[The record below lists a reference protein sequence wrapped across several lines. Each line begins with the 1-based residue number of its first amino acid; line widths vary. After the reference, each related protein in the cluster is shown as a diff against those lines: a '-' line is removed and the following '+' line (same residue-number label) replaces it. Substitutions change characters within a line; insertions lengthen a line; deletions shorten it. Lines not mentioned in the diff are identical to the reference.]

1 MTTEK
6 IRLVYIG
13 SSGRSGSTLLE
24 LIFGAHPQLWT
35 LGEFYVLPFAIESAA
50 KQCGCGTLVSECP
63 FWGSIVKETMPI
75 IRGPSIR
82 RFRDGYDVGR
92 LFHFAEFP
100 SIWSRNGSWSS
111 RRGAELEQFAK
122 DNAAVMGAA
131 LTKARQLKGAQVRFL
146 VDASKSLYRLLWLKQ
161 SGAFDLRVIHLVKD
175 PRAFAYS
182 MSKRQDGSVN
192 RKQAARAAL
201 RWNAENYLFDKLFRN
216 RFTENEVLR
225 IRYEDLAS
233 NPKTVLQNMLG
244 WLELPYDE
252 NMVSDFRCVN
262 HGIAGNPMR
271 QRKTGIQLDE
281 KWRHGLSAGM
291 QRLVRGMSRSLSKR
305 YGFVR

>member
-1 MTTEK
+1 MDSEK
-6 IRLVYIG
+6 IKLVYIG

-24 LIFGAHPQLWT
+24 LILGAHPQLWT
-35 LGEFYVLPFAIESAA
+35 LGEFYVLPFAVESAT
-50 KQCGCGTLVSECP
+50 KQCGCGMPVGECP
-63 FWGSIVKETMPI
+63 FWGSIIEETIPI
-75 IRGPSIR
+75 LRGPSIR
-82 RFRDGYDVGR
+82 RFRDSYDAGR

-100 SIWSRNGSWSS
+100 SIWSRNGSRSN
-111 RRGAELEQFAK
+111 RRIAELEQFAK
-122 DNAAVMGAA
+122 DNARVMGAA
-131 LTKARQLKGAQVRFL
+131 LAKSRQLKGPQVEFL

-182 MSKRQDGSVN
+182 MSKQQDGSVN
-192 RKQAARAAL
+192 RRRAARAAL

-216 RFTENEVLR
+216 RFAENEVLR
-225 IRYEDLAS
+225 IRYENLAS
-233 NPKTVLQNMLG
+233 NPKAVLQETLG

-252 NMVSDFRCVN
+252 SMVADFRCIN

-281 KWRHGLSAGM
+281 KWRNGLTPGM
-291 QRLVRGMSRSLSKR
+291 QRLVRGISSGLSKR